1 MKKAILRG
9 TSLLVLITSIF
20 LIISL
25 PLRALATESIDV
37 EKISKLQD
45 KVAKGYS
52 AKFCNGIGMGI
63 SKEGATRL
71 TINENKESKF
81 NPALWFEL
89 AASGSSNLGRID
101 EDQLAE
107 SISENVIRDCGF
119 AIGLSG
125 QQGID
130 SFKDYF
136 ISIRN
141 ETKET

>member
-1 MKKAILRG
+1 MKIAILKRI
-9 TSLLVLITSIF
+9 SLLFLITSIF
-20 LIISL
+20 LAVSL
-25 PLRALATESIDV
+25 PLRALTTEGIDV
-37 EKISKLQD
+37 EKISKLQN

-71 TINENKESKF
+71 TISENKESKF

-89 AASGSSNLGRID
+89 AASGSSNLGQID

-107 SISENVIRDCGF
+107 SISMNIIRDCGF

-125 QQGID
+125 QKGID

-136 ISIRN
+136 ILIRN
-141 ETKET
+141 QMKEN